1 MNKFLIPEKDGDLCQ
16 NFILK
21 SQKAIIYMLLST
33 LFFALMST
41 MVKYLN
47 DFGAFQLVFFRS
59 LGTLIFSTSFL
70 IYRKI
75 PLWGNQKKLL
85 FIRGFTGTSSMVLFF
100 MALHFMTLG
109 SAVTLRYTAPLFVA
123 LLAILFLGEK
133 IKLIQWVFF
142 GISFVGVVLVKGF
155 DTTVDFLG
163 LGIILLSSLTS
174 AITYILISKIGS
186 KDHYMVIINYFMLTA
201 TLVGALGSLFQ
212 WKTPKAME
220 WPYFILLGV
229 FGLIAQILMTQA
241 FQIGPAYKIAPY
253 KFVEVIFSLAFG
265 VLVFMDVY
273 TFYSI
278 LGMILIVFGLV
289 LNGVYKRS
297 KESS

>member
-1 MNKFLIPEKDGDLCQ
+1 
-16 NFILK
+16 
-21 SQKAIIYMLLST
+21 
-33 LFFALMST
+33 
-41 MVKYLN
+41 
-47 DFGAFQLVFFRS
+47 
-59 LGTLIFSTSFL
+59 
-70 IYRKI
+70 
-75 PLWGNQKKLL
+75 
-85 FIRGFTGTSSMVLFF
+85 
-100 MALHFMTLG
+100 
-109 SAVTLRYTAPLFVA
+109 
-123 LLAILFLGEK
+123 
-133 IKLIQWVFF
+133 
-142 GISFVGVVLVKGF
+142 
-155 DTTVDFLG
+155 LG

-174 AITYILISKIGS
+174 AITYILISNIGS

-212 WKTPKAME
+212 WKTPHAME
-220 WPYFILLGV
+220 WLYFILLGV